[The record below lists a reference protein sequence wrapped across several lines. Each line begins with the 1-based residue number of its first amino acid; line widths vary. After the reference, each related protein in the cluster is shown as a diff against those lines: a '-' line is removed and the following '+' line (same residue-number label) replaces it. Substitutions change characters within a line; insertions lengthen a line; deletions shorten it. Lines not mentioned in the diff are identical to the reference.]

1 MAHGGNIRKFQEYT
15 NDNTPILDFSA
26 SINPL
31 GFPKWLRAVISRNLS
46 EAIHYPDIE
55 AQDFIEAAATALN
68 LEPAEITPANG
79 TTELIFTLPGLFEFS
94 QAIIPE
100 PSYIDYRT
108 ACEKEGL
115 DIISLPLIP
124 ENCFTLDYHLL
135 KKALATPS
143 LVFLGH
149 PNNPTGTIIDIDKM
163 ETVIAEHPQS
173 VFIIDEAYIGFTE
186 LTEELS
192 FKPLIRKYNNL
203 IILRSLTKLYA
214 LAGLRLGIA
223 LSCSDLACR
232 MRDALP
238 PWSVNTLSQ
247 KVGTRAVQ
255 DCEFAAKSREI
266 MAALRTEFHAELQKI
281 AGIKVFPTAANFV
294 LCQLTAE
301 LTAPEL
307 FNLLIKTGIAI
318 RDCSDFKHLD
328 NSFFRLAI
336 KDQAANA
343 KLFSALNSALHPETR
358 RHNNSPKPTPSL
370 MLLGCSSNAGK
381 SIIAAALCRILL
393 QDGIKVAPFK
403 SQNMALNSFVTRDGL
418 EMGRAQAVQ
427 AQASRLEADVRM
439 NPILLKPNS
448 DTGSQVIVM
457 GKPVGNMRVKE
468 YINYKDQAFT
478 AAKEAYDSLAS
489 DYEAI
494 ILEGAGSPGE
504 INLKQ
509 HDIVNTRMAAYASAP
524 AILVGDIDRGGIY
537 ASFIGMYE
545 TFEEWERELVKG
557 FLVNR
562 FRGDASLLTPA
573 HEYVKDFTGREV
585 IGVVPYLKNLGLPEE
600 DSVSFNDNFIPRSP
614 KDKETLDVALIALPH
629 VSNFTDFDA
638 LSNEPEINL
647 RLVKTSSDL
656 GQPDCI
662 LLPGSKNVIGD
673 LKFLEESGLS
683 NLIIA
688 STDNSVIA
696 GICGGFQILG
706 QTVSDPHNIEGGGSI
721 AGLGL
726 LAVSTILAR
735 DKTLIRTEARHLP
748 SGETVHGYEIH
759 HGKTE
764 VNAEDIIFS
773 NSSPGILGAGTNRIW
788 GSYLHGIFD
797 NDSFRRYF
805 INTIHQVRGSQ
816 PTTEI
821 RYHYDLEPAFDRLAD
836 TVRSAI
842 DMEQIYRI
850 MEL

>member
-1 MAHGGNIRKFQEYT
+1 MAHGGNIRKFQKDT
-15 NDNTPILDFSA
+15 GTNTPILDFSA

-31 GFPKWLRAVISRNLS
+31 GFPTWLRAVISRNIS
-46 EAIHYPDIE
+46 ETVHYPDIE
-55 AQDFIEAAATALN
+55 ASDFTQAAARALK

-79 TTELIFTLPGLFEFS
+79 TTELIFAIPRIFDVN
-94 QAIIPE
+94 QAVIPE
-100 PSYIDYRT
+100 PCYIDYHI
-108 ACEKEGL
+108 ACKKAGL
-115 DIISLPLIP
+115 EIISLPLSP
-124 ENCFTLDYHLL
+124 DRDFNLDYDLL
-135 KKALATPS
+135 AASLCTPS
-143 LVFLGH
+143 LVFIGH
-149 PNNPTGTIIDIDKM
+149 PNNPTGSLLALDKM
-163 ETVIAEHPQS
+163 EKIIAGHQES
-173 VFIIDEAYIGFTE
+173 IFIIDEAYIGFTE
-186 LTEELS
+186 PTEKLS
-192 FKPLIRKYNNL
+192 FKKLLKKYSNL
-203 IILRSLTKLYA
+203 IILRSLTKIYA

-223 LSCSDLACR
+223 LSCPELTSR

-247 KVGTRAVQ
+247 KVGTRALQ
-255 DCEFAAKSREI
+255 DSAFAAQSRDL
-266 MAALRTEFHAELQKI
+266 MSSLRTEFYTELNKI
-281 AGIKVFPTAANFV
+281 PELKVFPTSANFI
-294 LCQLTAE
+294 LCQLLCN

-307 FNLLIKTGIAI
+307 FAILIKNSIAI
-318 RDCSDFKHLD
+318 RDCSDFKNLD
-328 NSFFRLAI
+328 SSYFRLAI
-336 KDQAANA
+336 KDKAANNR
-343 KLFSALNSALHPETR
+343 LLEALKTALHPDSNRATI
-358 RHNNSPKPTPSL
+358 NPKPTPSL

-468 YINYKDQAFT
+468 YITYKDQAFA
-478 AAKEAYDSLAS
+478 AAKNAYDSLAA
-489 DYEAI
+489 DYDAI

-509 HDIVNTRMAAYASAP
+509 HDIVNTRMAQYASAP

-573 HEYVKDFTGREV
+573 HDYVRDFTGRDV

-600 DSVSFNDNFIPRSP
+600 DSVSFNDNFIPHSP
-614 KDKETLDVALIALPH
+614 KDNDPLDVALIALPH
-629 VSNFTDFDA
+629 ISNFTDFDA
-638 LSNEPEINL
+638 LANEPEISL
-647 RLVKTSSDL
+647 RLVKTAADL
-656 GQPDCI
+656 GKPDCI

-673 LKFLEESGLS
+673 LKFLRQSGLAE
-683 NLIIA
+683 LITAA
-688 STDNSVIA
+688 SAKTIIA

-706 QTVSDPHNIEGGGSI
+706 QTVSDPHNIEGGGEIS
-721 AGLGL
+721 GLGL
-726 LAVSTILAR
+726 LAVTTVLAL
-735 DKTLIRTEARHLP
+735 DKTLIRTEALHLP

-759 HGKTE
+759 HGKTA
-764 VNAEDIIFS
+764 VINEDIIFS
-773 NSSPGILGAGTNRIW
+773 SSRPGILGAGTDRLW

-797 NDSFRRYF
+797 NDAFRRYF
-805 INTIHQVRGSQ
+805 INTLHLARGSQ
-816 PTTEI
+816 PSTAI
-821 RYHYDLEPAFDRLAD
+821 RYHYDLEPAFDRLAA
-836 TVRSAI
+836 TVRAAI
-842 DMEQIYRI
+842 DMKQIYRLL
-850 MEL
+850 EL